1 MPYMI
6 PVISF
11 FPNIEILIYVL
22 IFINGHILKLI
33 P

>member
-6 PVISF
+6 SISSF
-11 FPNIEILIYVL
+11 LPNIEILLYAL
-22 IFINGHILKLI
+22 ILINGHILKLI

>member
-6 PVISF
+6 SISSF
-11 FPNIEILIYVL
+11 LPNIEILLYAL